1 MKILIKKH
9 IHSIFISFIF
19 LFSLS
24 LIAQRDFTLQ
34 NDLKKQTISFKLL
47 SNLIVFPMEVNGK
60 ELNFILDSGVGSTIL
75 FNLNPSDSLNLRNV
89 EKLKLQGLGQEEPVD
104 AILSRGNEL
113 SLTNIKSTNEKIYVI
128 FNDGFDLSS
137 KLGITIHGIVGYEL
151 FKSFTI
157 RINYSTRRLTFYNSA
172 TYKYKECRKC
182 EVFPLEIYKKK
193 PFINVVTVLK
203 EAPTKKVPVKLLID
217 SGGSDALW
225 LFQNSHPD
233 IVPPLKYFEDY
244 LGEGLSGVIYGKRAM
259 VESLQIGKFLLKNP
273 TVSYPD
279 SLSVAHALRF
289 KERNGSLGGSVL
301 KRFIVTFDYK
311 NKQLYLKKGGHF
323 NDIFRYNMSGIELV
337 YNGKVL
343 VKEEAYNTLGTYGD
357 NPQASNT
364 TVSINTNYKYTFK
377 PTYKIHKV
385 RPGSPA
391 ALAGLQDGDILIKI
405 NGKYTFDLK
414 LEEIVHQFY
423 EKENTKLNLVIERN
437 GIDYQYSFKLK
448 DQLK

>member
-1 MKILIKKH
+1 MKNIYTHTL
-9 IHSIFISFIF
+9 FLGFIF
-19 LFSLS
+19 LFSLG
-24 LIAQRDFTLQ
+24 INAQRDFMLQ
-34 NDLKKQTISFKLL
+34 NGLEKQTISFKLL
-47 SNLIVFPMEVNGK
+47 SNLIVFPMKVNGK
-60 ELNFILDSGVGSTIL
+60 ELNFILDSGVGATIL
-75 FNLNPSDSLNLRNV
+75 FNLNPSDSLNLRNI
-89 EKLKLQGLGQEEPVD
+89 KKIKLQGLGQEAPVD

-113 SLTNIKSTNEKIYVI
+113 SLTNIKSNNEKIYVI

-137 KLGITIHGIVGYEL
+137 KLGITIHGIIGYDL

-157 RINYSTRRLTFYNSA
+157 RINYSSRRLTFYDTA
-172 TYKYKECRKC
+172 YYKYKICKNC
-182 EVFPLEIYKKK
+182 EVFPLELNKMK
-193 PFINVVTVLK
+193 PYLNAAIVLK
-203 EAPTKKVPVKLLID
+203 EAPTKKVNVKLLID
-217 SGGSDALW
+217 SGGSDAMW
-225 LFQNSHPD
+225 LFENSHPD
-233 IVPPLKYFEDY
+233 IIPPSTYFEDY

-259 VESLQIGKFLLKNP
+259 IESLHIGHFLLKHP

-311 NKQLYLKKGGHF
+311 NNRLLLKKGSHF
-323 NDIFRYNMSGIELV
+323 NDAFRYNMSGIDLV

-343 VKEEAYNTLGTYGD
+343 VKEKEAYNTLGTYGEH
-357 NPQASNT
+357 PEASNT
-364 TVSINTNYKYTFK
+364 TVTINTNYKYTFK

-391 ALAGLQDGDILIKI
+391 AVAGIQDGDILIKI

-423 EKENTKLNLVIERN
+423 EKENTKINVVIERN
-437 GIDYQYSFKLK
+437 GIDYQYSFRLK

>member
-1 MKILIKKH
+1 MKKKY
-9 IHSIFISFIF
+9 IHRIFLSFIF
-19 LFSLS
+19 LFSLG
-24 LIAQRDFTLQ
+24 INAQRDFMLQ
-34 NDLKKQTISFKLL
+34 NGLHKQTVSFKLL
-47 SNLIVFPMEVNGK
+47 SNLIVFPMEVNGT

-75 FNLNPSDSLNLRNV
+75 FNLNPSDSLNLRNI
-89 EKLKLQGLGQEEPVD
+89 EKIKLKGLGQEEPVD

-113 SLTNIKSTNEKIYVI
+113 SLTNIKSTHEKVYVI
-128 FNDGFDLSS
+128 FDDGFDLSS
-137 KLGITIHGIVGYEL
+137 KLGITIHGIIGFEL

-157 RINYSTRRLTFYNSA
+157 RINYSTRRITFYNSEA
-172 TYKYKECRKC
+172 YKYKQCKKC
-182 EVFPLEIYKKK
+182 EVFPLEFNKKK
-193 PFINVVTVLK
+193 PYINVEAVLK

-259 VESLQIGKFLLKNP
+259 IESLKIGQFLLKNP

-279 SLSVAHALRF
+279 SLSVADALRF
-289 KERNGSLGGSVL
+289 RERNGSLGGSVL

-311 NKQLYLKKGGHF
+311 NKQLFLKKGSHF
-323 NDIFRYNMSGIELV
+323 NDAFRYNMSGIELV

-343 VKEEAYNTLGTYGD
+343 VKEEAYNTIGTYGD

-364 TVSINTNYKYTFK
+364 TVRINTNYKYTFK
-377 PTYKIHKV
+377 PTYRIHKV
-385 RPGSPA
+385 RSGSPA
-391 ALAGLQDGDILIKI
+391 AFAGLQDGDILIKI

-423 EKENTKLNLVIERN
+423 EKENSKINLVVERN